1 MWGRAGSAIGSDAG
15 ASRSRAW
22 HPLADG
28 AAMYGPAPSTA
39 NRSKEIGELRS
50 MRSRLIDL
58 GNRARMLRQ
67 RKRASLIDTTLRQI
81 TMELLRH
88 ETGREG

>member
-1 MWGRAGSAIGSDAG
+1 MCGPAQNTE
-15 ASRSRAW
+15 SRS
-22 HPLADG
+22 
-28 AAMYGPAPSTA
+28 S
-39 NRSKEIGELRS
+39 EIGELRL
-50 MRSRLIDL
+50 MRSKLIDL

>member
-1 MWGRAGSAIGSDAG
+1 M
-15 ASRSRAW
+15 
-22 HPLADG
+22 
-28 AAMYGPAPSTA
+28 
-39 NRSKEIGELRS
+39 RSK
-50 MRSRLIDL
+50 LIDL